1 METLVR
7 WTWDEDKNLANL
19 QKHRIRFE
27 NAMLVFDDP
36 LAVTR
41 GDPYPHERRL
51 QTIGQV
57 RSVVIVVIHTWVEP
71 DNGSSESI
79 GRIISARKATRRERS
94 AYEEG
99 TY

>member
-1 METLVR
+1 MR
-7 WTWDEDKNLANL
+7 WTWDEDKNLTNQ
-19 QKHRIRFE
+19 QKHGLRFE
-27 NAMLVFDDP
+27 NAVLVFDDP

-41 GDPYPHERRL
+41 EDPYPYERRL

-57 RSVVIVVIHTWVEP
+57 RSAVIVLIHTWVEP
-71 DNGSSESI
+71 GYRNGESI
-79 GRIISARKATRRERS
+79 GRIISARKATRRERN

>member
-1 METLVR
+1 MR
-7 WTWDEDKNLANL
+7 WTWDEDKNLTNR
-19 QKHRIRFE
+19 QKHGIRFE
-27 NAMLVFDDP
+27 NAILVFDDP

-41 GDPYPHERRL
+41 EDSYPYERRL

-57 RSVVIVVIHTWVEP
+57 QSVAIVVIHTWAGP
-71 DNGSSESI
+71 DDLNGGSI

>member
-1 METLVR
+1 MR
-7 WTWDEDKNLANL
+7 WIWDEDKNRANRR
-19 QKHRIRFE
+19 KHGIRFE
-27 NAMLVFDDP
+27 NAILVFDDP

-41 GDPYPHERRL
+41 EDPYPYERRW

-57 RSVVIVVIHTWVEP
+57 RAVAIVVIHAWLEP
-71 DNGSSESI
+71 DCRNGEPA
-79 GRIISARKATRRERS
+79 GRIISARKATNRERN